1 MQPML
6 EATSA
11 ATTTTTP
18 RKVGHII
25 HVINDFLFEETI
37 EETPEDETT
46 LVFKWK
52 YGHCNNDGGQRDQRF
67 YGNFSINGSRVATWR
82 YTAYH

>member
-46 LVFKWK
+46 LVFK
-52 YGHCNNDGGQRDQRF
+52 
-67 YGNFSINGSRVATWR
+67 
-82 YTAYH
+82 